1 MPMMLF
7 WTGPAVMC
15 SSVGYY
21 LMAVADL
28 VDGAVALTAP
38 AASPRRRPQFRLIQG
53 GKY

>member
-7 WTGPAVMC
+7 WVGPAVMC

-28 VDGAVALTAP
+28 VDGAVALTA
-38 AASPRRRPQFRLIQG
+38 ASPRRRPQFRVIQG